1 MSCRPRP
8 RRGEQFISNQK
19 LNLRTHSRARDIR
32 RVRARP
38 DRFGRWNRGKGSGG
52 TKLARGRAR
61 GAAAAAPH
69 APVLVLGV
77 VPNVARGGV
86 ALRGEIL
93 AVALAPLRRRAN
105 TPG

>member
-1 MSCRPRP
+1 M
-8 RRGEQFISNQK
+8 
-19 LNLRTHSRARDIR
+19 
-32 RVRARP
+32 
-38 DRFGRWNRGKGSGG
+38 
-52 TKLARGRAR
+52 ARGRAR